1 MLKTPPL
8 ITYEINFILTWPED
22 YILIPGG
29 IDNQV
34 RTFVI
39 TDTKYYVSYVTF
51 VDPRK
56 RNTINQLKSGFK
68 ETINWNEYL
77 NK

>member
-8 ITYEINFILTWPED
+8 ITYEINFILTWPEH
-22 YILIPGG
+22 YILISGG

-34 RTFVI
+34 RTFAI
-39 TDTKYYVSYVTF
+39 TDTKYYVSDVTF

-56 RNTINQLKSGFK
+56 RNTIRSIKIRF
-68 ETINWNEYL
+68 
-77 NK
+77 

>member
-34 RTFVI
+34 RTFAI
-39 TDTKYYVSYVTF
+39 TDAKYYVSDVTF

-56 RNTINQLKSGFK
+56 RNNIRSIKIRF
-68 ETINWNEYL
+68 
-77 NK
+77 